1 MTNLNSKLKST
12 DITLPPKLCIVKAMV
27 FLVVM
32 DMRVGPLKRL
42 STKELVLFELWF
54 WIRLLRVTWRA
65 KRSNQSILKLINTE
79 YPLKGLMLNLKL
91 QYFGWFV
98 GKYPNAGKIEG
109 RRRGWQ
115 RMRWLKGITDPMAMS
130 LSKLR
135 KIGKS
140 GTLDRCQTGKS
151 AVHEVAKSWTWFQ

>member
-12 DITLPPKLCIVKAMV
+12 DITLPIKVCIVKTMV

-91 QYFGWFV
+91 QYRGQFI
-98 GKYPNAGKIEG
+98 GKDPNAGKIEG
-109 RRRGWQ
+109 RRRG
-115 RMRWLKGITDPMAMS
+115 
-130 LSKLR
+130 
-135 KIGKS
+135 
-140 GTLDRCQTGKS
+140 
-151 AVHEVAKSWTWFQ
+151 